1 MVFLNDI
8 SIREIEPNKSVVLKV
23 CQENNIR
30 IGYAWYKNK
39 ILDRTISDE
48 DYLKLIELLKN
59 RTK

>member
-1 MVFLNDI
+1 MNDI

-48 DYLKLIELLKN
+48 DYLKLIELLK
-59 RTK
+59 K